1 MDGIDLNLVRNAL
14 ISFLILVGSLCI
26 HEWAHAFIA
35 EKLGDPTPGMDGRV
49 TLNPFAHMDLLGTV
63 IFPFACFFFLKGG
76 FLFGWAK
83 PVMTNPSYFKHR
95 ARDSMIVAAAGPVSN
110 LAIAALAAVV
120 GRILFAIEPQTVE
133 VFGRIILFNA
143 VLAVFNLLPV
153 PPLDGSHIMR
163 FATGMRDETYLMLSR
178 WGFVILLA
186 IIFVPALNKVLATLI
201 GIALVPFVL
210 IFPEARYGFQ
220 W

>member
-1 MDGIDLNLVRNAL
+1 
-14 ISFLILVGSLCI
+14 
-26 HEWAHAFIA
+26 
-35 EKLGDPTPGMDGRV
+35 
-49 TLNPFAHMDLLGTV
+49 
-63 IFPFACFFFLKGG
+63 
-76 FLFGWAK
+76 
-83 PVMTNPSYFKHR
+83 
-95 ARDSMIVAAAGPVSN
+95 MIVAAAGPVSN

-133 VFGRIILFNA
+133 VFGRIILINA